1 MIFEGELV
9 RLYKTDGKTPCG
21 YAVEWTEAH
30 PLQEKLL
37 MAVSV
42 LFLFVGIV
50 SAFATI
56 GAADIPGSKLWVAC
70 AVMAAWSFGL
80 YWKIGRAS
88 ARLPGKPKVI
98 EFHEDGRI
106 WDSCDGEWKLRV
118 EHIRN
123 IEAIEVNRKPKPEDG
138 NYTHGVRL
146 VTRQGRIARIAQN
159 LEPDDSL
166 TLAVLLNEAIE
177 RVRYVGQ
184 GEKSPML
191 NGTEVW

>member
-21 YAVEWTEAH
+21 YAVEWTE
-30 PLQEKLL
+30 PRPFQEKLL

-42 LFLFVGIV
+42 LFLFVGGYTCIFLPG
-50 SAFATI
+50 AF
-56 GAADIPGSKLWVAC
+56 DMPGSHVWVVVTAL
-70 AVMAAWSFGL
+70 AVASFGAF
-80 YWKIGRAS
+80 WKLRRAS
-88 ARLPGKPKVI
+88 SQLRGNPKVI

-106 WDSCDGEWKLRV
+106 WDSRDGEWKLRV
-118 EHIRN
+118 EHIRS

-138 NYTHGVRL
+138 NYTYGVRL

-159 LEPDDSL
+159 LEPDDSV

-177 RVRYVGQ
+177 GVKFARPGESGQ
-184 GEKSPML
+184 AL
-191 NGTEVW
+191 NGSEVW